1 MALNKNIMYVL
12 AALGGKGLKKR
23 DGQIDAVKPFPTVYK
38 RIYFI
43 EYISELY
50 IESTVLDKRKQ
61 TILQWTLYRVH

>member
-38 RIYFI
+38 IIYFI
-43 EYISELY
+43 EHIS
-50 IESTVLDKRKQ
+50 
-61 TILQWTLYRVH
+61 